1 VTCATPPKES
11 VCPGAAV
18 TRTCYKRPVP
28 KFVDAVI
35 RRQEVVDA
43 VFRIIAA
50 DGLERASLR
59 EVADEAQLAVG
70 SVRHYFASSDELL
83 CHAFAVVVDRI
94 TGRLTAA
101 DSRLADLPPQSA
113 EHQSAVMALLE
124 EFLPLDEE
132 RAVDACVWMAFKN
145 AARTKPLLAA
155 EADRSH
161 RAVAAVVGG
170 LILGLAAG
178 GADTTVGDAS
188 GGADTTVGDAS
199 GGVDQQVLVTEAELL
214 LAILDGLTMHVLL
227 QPEWMTA
234 AMCKDV
240 LEAHLEGLNRR
251 VAGRPT
257 TR

>member
-1 VTCATPPKES
+1 
-11 VCPGAAV
+11 
-18 TRTCYKRPVP
+18 VP

-83 CHAFAVVVDRI
+83 THAFAVVVDRI
-94 TGRLTAA
+94 VGRVTDA
-101 DSRLADLPPQSA
+101 DSRLGDLPPGSG
-113 EHQSAVMALLE
+113 EHYAAVLALLG

-145 AARTKPLLAA
+145 AARTKPFLAA

-170 LILGLAAG
+170 LILGLAG
-178 GADTTVGDAS
+178 PEGAN
-188 GGADTTVGDAS
+188 ADGPA
-199 GGVDQQVLVTEAELL
+199 GVDQQVLVTEAELL
-214 LAILDGLTMHVLL
+214 LAVLDGLTMHALL

-234 AMCKDV
+234 LMCKDV

-251 VAGRPT
+251 VAAGQPAFNAS
-257 TR
+257 

>member
-1 VTCATPPKES
+1 M
-11 VCPGAAV
+11 
-18 TRTCYKRPVP
+18 P

-35 RRQEVVDA
+35 RRQEIVDA
-43 VFRIIAA
+43 VFRIIAT

-83 CHAFAVVVDRI
+83 THAFAVVVDRI
-94 TGRLTAA
+94 VGRLTDA
-101 DSRLADLPPQSA
+101 DSLLGDAPPASGEQHA
-113 EHQSAVMALLE
+113 AVLALLG
-124 EFLPLDEE
+124 EFLPLDEQ

-145 AARTKPLLAA
+145 AARTRPFLAA

-170 LILGLAAG
+170 LILGLAEAEGVDADHAAG
-178 GADTTVGDAS
+178 L
-188 GGADTTVGDAS
+188 
-199 GGVDQQVLVTEAELL
+199 DQQVLVTEAELL
-214 LAILDGLTMHVLL
+214 LAVLDGLTMHALL

-234 AMCKDV
+234 VMCRDV

-251 VAGRPT
+251 LAAGQPAVNAS
-257 TR
+257 

>member
-1 VTCATPPKES
+1 
-11 VCPGAAV
+11 
-18 TRTCYKRPVP
+18 VP

-83 CHAFAVVVDRI
+83 THAFAVVVDRVV
-94 TGRLTAA
+94 GRLTDA
-101 DSRLADLPPQSA
+101 DSRLGDLPAGSA
-113 EHQSAVMALLE
+113 EHHVAVMALLG

-145 AARTKPLLAA
+145 AARTKPFLAA

-178 GADTTVGDAS
+178 AEGRAAGSDTSGTDADGPA
-188 GGADTTVGDAS
+188 
-199 GGVDQQVLVTEAELL
+199 GVDQQVLVTEAELL
-214 LAILDGLTMHVLL
+214 LAVLDGLTMHALL

-234 AMCKDV
+234 LMCTDV

-251 VAGRPT
+251 LAARAPAVNAS
-257 TR
+257 

>member
-1 VTCATPPKES
+1 M
-11 VCPGAAV
+11 
-18 TRTCYKRPVP
+18 P

-35 RRQEVVDA
+35 RRQEIVDA
-43 VFRIIAA
+43 VFRIIAT

-83 CHAFAVVVDRI
+83 THAFAVVVDRI
-94 TGRLTAA
+94 VGRLTDA
-101 DSRLADLPPQSA
+101 DSRLGDTPPVSGEQHA
-113 EHQSAVMALLE
+113 AVLALLG
-124 EFLPLDEE
+124 EFLPLDEQ

-145 AARTKPLLAA
+145 AARTRPFLAA

-170 LILGLAAG
+170 LILGLAEAEGVDADHAAG
-178 GADTTVGDAS
+178 L
-188 GGADTTVGDAS
+188 
-199 GGVDQQVLVTEAELL
+199 DQQVLVTEAELL
-214 LAILDGLTMHVLL
+214 LAVLDGLTMHALL

-234 AMCKDV
+234 LMCKDV

-251 VAGRPT
+251 LAAGQPAVNAS
-257 TR
+257 

>member
-1 VTCATPPKES
+1 M
-11 VCPGAAV
+11 
-18 TRTCYKRPVP
+18 P

-35 RRQEVVDA
+35 RRQEIVDA
-43 VFRIIAA
+43 VFRIIAT

-83 CHAFAVVVDRI
+83 THAFAVVVDRI
-94 TGRLTAA
+94 VGRLTDA
-101 DSRLADLPPQSA
+101 DSLLGDAPPASGEQHA
-113 EHQSAVMALLE
+113 AVLALLG
-124 EFLPLDEE
+124 EFLPLDEQ

-145 AARTKPLLAA
+145 AARTRPFLAA

-170 LILGLAAG
+170 LILGLAEAEGFDADHAAG
-178 GADTTVGDAS
+178 L
-188 GGADTTVGDAS
+188 
-199 GGVDQQVLVTEAELL
+199 DQQVLVTEAELL
-214 LAILDGLTMHVLL
+214 LAVLDGLTMHALL

-234 AMCKDV
+234 VMCRDV

-251 VAGRPT
+251 LAAGQPAVNAS
-257 TR
+257 